1 MPITLSPKQRH
12 NLSRIWPFGLIWG
25 FTGMFF
31 LFVESA
37 ATNNQNLNPDTAI
50 SLSPVI
56 VLFAILAV
64 IVFGLILGWVEVVVL
79 NKRFKSF
86 ALGQKLLLKFLLYF
100 SFMVIVQVLTYPIA
114 AALEAGA
121 GIGSNEVWQKV
132 GRYFSSFTFLSTM
145 LQLSFSLFLSLLY
158 SALSEH
164 VGHQVLLNF
173 FTGKYHHPIHEHRI
187 FLFSDMKSSTT
198 IAEQLGHVRYFDLL
212 QRYYDAMS
220 DAIIDHRGE
229 VYQYIGDEV
238 VITWKAEVG
247 LEADRCVK
255 CYLALKESLRS
266 QRLSFEKDFGVVPD
280 FKAGL
285 HLGEVTTGEIGALKK
300 EIVYT
305 GDVLNATARLQGL
318 CKQYG
323 TDLLVSD
330 DLVSRLSAKS
340 DWSFQPLGTAA
351 LRGRKQEMQVYGLRL
366 TADDGRPT
374 RHG

>member
-1 MPITLSPKQRH
+1 MPFKLSPKQKH

-25 FTGMFF
+25 TTGMFL

-50 SLSPVI
+50 SLTPAI
-56 VLFAILAV
+56 VFFACLAV
-64 IVFGLILGWVEVVVL
+64 TFFGLILGWLEVVVFD
-79 NKRFKSF
+79 KRFKAFS
-86 ALGQKLLLKFLLYF
+86 LGRKLLLKFLLYF
-100 SFMVIVQVLTYPIA
+100 SFMVVVQFLTYPVA
-114 AALEAGA
+114 AALEAGE
-121 GIGSNEVWQKV
+121 GLLSEGVWQKV
-132 GRYFSSFTFLSTM
+132 RRYFTSLTFVSTM

-173 FTGKYHHPIHEHRI
+173 FTGKYHHPRHEHRI

-238 VITWKAEVG
+238 VITWRAEVG
-247 LEADRCVK
+247 LENDRCVR
-255 CYLALKESLRS
+255 CYLALKEALRA
-266 QRLSFEKDFGVVPD
+266 QAPAFERDFGVIPD

-305 GDVLNATARLQGL
+305 GDVLNATARLQGM
-318 CKQYG
+318 CKEYG
-323 TDLLVSD
+323 TDLLVSE
-330 DLVSRLSAKS
+330 DLVDRLPAKG

-351 LRGRKQEMQVYGLRL
+351 LRGRKQEMPVYGLRD
-366 TADDGRPT
+366 TA
-374 RHG
+374 HGSR